1 MTAAYCSKKALLKA
15 LTSPAKVAR
24 LLDKHGG
31 PILSLNILRQRIRMA
46 LVYHPS
52 CDSEP
57 LESISTVAHQ
67 DQEGQG
73 GRSGRRRRT
82 IPRDCTEQ
90 LAQVVDEHEVSAFLV
105 AWPLQRDT
113 GKLGASCGRVL
124 YTLESMISQQQLQQ
138 QSFSNENTLFTPSRP
153 VCLWDSHSV
162 DEQLFEDDWG
172 RCASYGR
179 PPPPL
184 STKNNSM
191 MQQHL
196 ASEEQYVTDES
207 ITAADVWKDFCRA
220 HWLELYQRKER
231 RRKATEAG
239 ASSSCNNLISD
250 WRAAPSYVQAAAA
263 VLG

>member
-15 LTSPAKVAR
+15 LTSPAKVAS
-24 LLDKHGG
+24 LLDKHEG

-57 LESISTVAHQ
+57 LESISTVV
-67 DQEGQG
+67 DQEPEGQG
-73 GRSGRRRRT
+73 GRSGRQRRT
-82 IPRDCTEQ
+82 IPRDCTEH
-90 LAQVVDEHEVSAFLV
+90 LAQVVEEHAISAFLV

-124 YTLESMISQQQLQQ
+124 YTLESMISQQQLLQQQQ
-138 QSFSNENTLFTPSRP
+138 QSYSNENTLFTPSRP

-172 RCASYGR
+172 RCVSYGR

-184 STKNNSM
+184 STEKNSM
-191 MQQHL
+191 MQHL
-196 ASEEQYVTDES
+196 ASKEQYATDES
-207 ITAADVWKDFCRA
+207 VMAADVWKDFCRV
-220 HWLELYQRKER
+220 HWPVLYQRKER
-231 RRKATEAG
+231 RRKTTEAG
-239 ASSSCNNLISD
+239 ASSCNNLISD
-250 WRAAPSYVQAAAA
+250 WRAAPSYVQAAAI
-263 VLG
+263 LG